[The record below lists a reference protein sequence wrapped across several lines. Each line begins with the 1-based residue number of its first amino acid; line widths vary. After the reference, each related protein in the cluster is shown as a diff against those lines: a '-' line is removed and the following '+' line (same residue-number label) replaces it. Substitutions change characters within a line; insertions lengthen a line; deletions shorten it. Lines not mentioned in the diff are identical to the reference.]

1 MYFKFTTKQQ
11 SIDFCKLV
19 NNGENISVNE
29 TNVTTGY
36 AQPIEILGAFY
47 VIADDVTSKYT
58 DAEAIDIYAEIYND
72 PTPPTLL
79 SYAVEIPLEYRLP
92 FRNGVF
98 KLNAFE
104 VPLDD
109 YQDTKV
115 VNLAY
120 FEWAEFRAEL
130 DTKDANGNFV
140 YQALKDSLMDL
151 WDYVELQVINQNLII
166 L

>member
-1 MYFKFTTKQQ
+1 MIVINTNEYNLTKKDNLVFY
-11 SIDFCKLV
+11 SSPIKSGEHIGKYATSENALLEFPEIFENLTYEVVDLDAKDFEV
-19 NNGENISVNE
+19 
-29 TNVTTGY
+29 
-36 AQPIEILGAFY
+36 
-47 VIADDVTSKYT
+47 
-58 DAEAIDIYAEIYND
+58 DA
-72 PTPPTLL
+72 TPPTLL
-79 SYAVEIPLEYRLP
+79 PYAVEIPLEYRLP

-115 VNLAY
+115 VNVAY
-120 FEWAEFRAEL
+120 FQWAEFRAEL

-151 WDYVELQVINQNLII
+151 WDYVAEQVANQNLIV

>member
-1 MYFKFTTKQQ
+1 MIIINTSEYNGTQKGVNTFFASPILSGEYIGKFAT
-11 SIDFCKLV
+11 S
-19 NNGENISVNE
+19 ENALLE
-29 TNVTTGY
+29 F
-36 AQPIEILGAFY
+36 PEIFENLTYEIVDLEPKVF
-47 VIADDVTSKYT
+47 DV
-58 DAEAIDIYAEIYND
+58 DA
-72 PTPPTLL
+72 TPPTLL
-79 SYAVEIPLEYRLP
+79 PYAVEIPIQYRLP

-120 FEWAEFRAEL
+120 FQWTEFRAEL

-151 WDYVELQVINQNLII
+151 WDYVKLQSDNGNVIIV
-166 L
+166 